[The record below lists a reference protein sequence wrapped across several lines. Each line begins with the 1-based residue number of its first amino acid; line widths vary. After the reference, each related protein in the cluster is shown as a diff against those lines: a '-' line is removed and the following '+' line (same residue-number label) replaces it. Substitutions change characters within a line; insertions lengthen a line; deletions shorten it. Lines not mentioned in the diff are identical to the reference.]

1 LINVGYQDYRRKGFL
16 NLYIKM
22 KKLIHMAIPRRL
34 NILQELNTH
43 LLNYEK
49 VPLIISTF
57 KYVVEFAE
65 FKKSLDN
72 RYMDR
77 LREIRS

>member
-1 LINVGYQDYRRKGFL
+1 
-16 NLYIKM
+16 
-22 KKLIHMAIPRRL
+22 MAIPRRL